1 MLKLETPIALHLPAP
16 GRVAVTLLNP
26 ASALMGA
33 SIGKERGCKQNSS
46 TGSRQWL
53 HLPSRQCTLG
63 RKKWGGGYQRNGTI
77 TPRGLHLPASSASSI
92 ARQVSPRSAG
102 RLAASCPSS
111 A

>member
-63 RKKWGGGYQRNGTI
+63 RKKGGGGAI
-77 TPRGLHLPASSASSI
+77 SAMAPSPRGGCTCPHL
-92 ARQVSPRSAG
+92 ARP
-102 RLAASCPSS
+102 P
-111 A
+111 

>member
-63 RKKWGGGYQRNGTI
+63 RKKWGLSAQW
-77 TPRGLHLPASSASSI
+77 HHHPAGAAL
-92 ARQVSPRSAG
+92 ARI
-102 RLAASCPSS
+102 
-111 A
+111 